1 MRDLFVVLDEI
12 KEKKEKKGELLNLM
26 KNLERKIFLYVMITE
41 DK

>member
-1 MRDLFVVLDEI
+1 VRDLFVVLDEI